1 MLVSSSSPRVKESR
15 LFRFSSS
22 ISVGFFCL
30 KKFRSRHQMIL
41 LSPFLLESWQNYNF
55 FLGVILPFLE
65 KKKLNIAFVIFGARK
80 LARNSYI
87 NFFLP

>member
-1 MLVSSSSPRVKESR
+1 
-15 LFRFSSS
+15 
-22 ISVGFFCL
+22 
-30 KKFRSRHQMIL
+30 MIL

-87 NFFLP
+87 NFFLPWNGKNL